1 MSGRGHLA
9 LRLSAAAALLLTAA
23 SAGGGSAFGSSAEEA
38 VSDFAAN
45 SRSAAVEIAY
55 DRPGTT
61 IWAPTIQFAA
71 GYTESSV
78 TNDPTVLGVG
88 ASLYPGGLILVCTEG
103 VTGRCPAAYPL
114 WARSTNVGEKLDA
127 PAGQRWASPDGSAAL
142 EAQTSHAE
150 TSSQPWALGTAAVGH
165 MLVGAAATVDSARSV
180 SESLRENG
188 TIVSKASSTLQGISL
203 LGGAV
208 KIQSLS
214 SESTASIGD
223 APKATSAVR
232 IEGATFNDKQVTFDN
247 DGVRIIDPSLPPGRA
262 DEISKAM
269 NEQLLKH
276 FGAKISLVQAPTAQ
290 QPDLASA
297 ETNGLR
303 ISLQT
308 TEGGQGAP
316 WCDSKSGL
324 PPITNCK
331 QVDNLAVTLGASSAA
346 VSRTAGESGGGLID
360 VGAGVVTDT
369 GDPAAPD
376 GVTAAAPESPVATG
390 DSTGSS
396 GSEAF
401 GEATGGAA
409 YAGSSLGGS
418 SPPYA
423 GGNSA
428 PTGAP
433 SEETAAGAMS
443 QGSSPEAAT
452 AQAVPIARRVE
463 REEVHPAQVALLALS
478 WLLTAACLAIL
489 VVRSRLARA
498 RAAALGL

>member
-1 MSGRGHLA
+1 MSGRARLG
-9 LRLSAAAALLLTAA
+9 LRLSTAAALLLTAA

-38 VSDFAAN
+38 LSDFAAN
-45 SRSAAVEIAY
+45 SRSVAVEVAY

-61 IWAPTIQFAA
+61 IWAPTVSFAA

-88 ASLYPGGLILVCTEG
+88 ASLYPGGLVLVCTEG

-114 WARSTNVGEKLDA
+114 WARSTNVDEKLDA

-150 TSSQPWALGTAAVGH
+150 TSSQPRALGTAVVGH
-165 MLVGAAATVDSARSV
+165 VLIGAVITVDSARSA
-180 SESLRENG
+180 SESLQQNG

-203 LGGAV
+203 LDGAV
-208 KIQSLS
+208 KIESLS

-232 IEGATFNDKQVTFDN
+232 IEGATFNDKHVTFDN
-247 DGVRIIDPSLPPGRA
+247 EGLRIIDPSLPPDRA

-269 NEQLLKH
+269 NEQLLTH
-276 FGAKISLVQAPTAQ
+276 FGAKIWLVQAPTVQ
-290 QPDLASA
+290 DSNLASG

-316 WCDSKSGL
+316 WCDSNSGL
-324 PPITNCK
+324 PPVTNCK
-331 QVDNLAVTLGASSAA
+331 QVDTMAVTLGASSAA
-346 VSRTAGESGGGLID
+346 VSRTAGETGGGLID
-360 VGAGVVTDT
+360 VGAGVVAGTD
-369 GDPAAPD
+369 DPAARP
-376 GVTAAAPESPVATG
+376 GVTAAPPESPGPAG
-390 DSTGSS
+390 DSIESTGS
-396 GSEAF
+396 ETF
-401 GEATGGAA
+401 GGASGGAA
-409 YAGSSLGGS
+409 SAGSSLAGS
-418 SPPYA
+418 SRPYA

-428 PTGAP
+428 PTPAP
-433 SEETAAGAMS
+433 TAETVAGAMAA
-443 QGSSPEAAT
+443 GSRSEAAT
-452 AQAVPIARRVE
+452 AEAAPIARRLE
-463 REEVHPAQVALLALS
+463 REEVRPAQMALLALS

-489 VVRSRLARA
+489 VIRSRLARA